1 LFEVFGVAS
10 GGCVHWDVVRI
21 GKVTMGWRPSSFD
34 IRTNEFRDLVRRS
47 REVVLLAAIT
57 GALTG
62 LFVRFFEYLVIE
74 VVFDRIVQGPLWVGA
89 IAPCIGLVLSAILL
103 RTLGNRASPATTDEY
118 LRAFHDV
125 DYPLRLRAFVGRM
138 AAAITTIG
146 SGGAMGLEG
155 PSMYGGSA
163 LGAIIQRRLPSAF
176 RGVDHRTL
184 LVAGAAAGV
193 AAIFKAPV
201 TGAIFALEVPFR
213 NEMAR
218 RMLLP
223 ALVASASGY
232 LVFVALSNTDPIF
245 AFEADRAVSFGFR
258 DLVGAILIGVCCAVG
273 ARAFSRLIRHAKAIV
288 YRPVVPRVAL
298 ASVTLITLFVV
309 SRALTGESLTIGG
322 GYEVIRW
329 LSEEHALWL
338 LVAVFALRCLAT
350 ATTLAGGGVGG
361 VFVPLVVAGAIVGRG
376 VGDIIDP
383 LDPTLYVLLGMA
395 AFLGAGYRVP
405 LAAVVFVAEATGQ
418 PGFIVPALFAAVAAE
433 LVMGEQSITTFQ
445 RSPDA
450 AD

>member
-1 LFEVFGVAS
+1 MN
-10 GGCVHWDVVRI
+10 VR
-21 GKVTMGWRPSSFD
+21 WRPSSFD
-34 IRTNEFRDLVRRS
+34 IRTGEFRDLVRRS

-62 LFVRFFEYLVIE
+62 LFVRFFEYIVVE
-74 VVFDRIVQGPLWVGA
+74 VVYERIVHGPLWVGA
-89 IAPCIGLVLSAILL
+89 VAPGIGLMLSAILL
-103 RTLGNRASPATTDEY
+103 KTVGNGASSATSDEY
-118 LRAFHDV
+118 LRAFHDPE
-125 DYPLRLRAFVGRM
+125 YPLRHRAFVGRM
-138 AAAITTIG
+138 AASITTLG

-163 LGAIIQRRLPSAF
+163 LGAMIQRRLPSAF

-193 AAIFKAPV
+193 AAIFKAPA

-213 NEMAR
+213 DQMAR

-245 AFEADRAVSFGFR
+245 VFQSERSASFQYR
-258 DLVGAILIGVCCAVG
+258 DLAGAILIGIFCAIG
-273 ARAFSRLIRHAKAIV
+273 ARAFSRLIRYAKAV
-288 YRPVVPRVAL
+288 TYRPVALRVFV
-298 ASVTLITLFVV
+298 SSITLAVLFVI
-309 SRALTGESLTIGG
+309 SRLLTGESLTIGT

-338 LVAVFALRCLAT
+338 LAVVFALRCLAT

-361 VFVPLVVAGAIVGRG
+361 LFVPLVVAGAIVGRG
-376 VGDIIDP
+376 VGDIVNP
-383 LDPTLYVLLGMA
+383 LDPTLYVLLGIA

-405 LAAVVFVAEATGQ
+405 LAAVMFVAEATGQ

-445 RSPDA
+445 RSPDRA
-450 AD
+450 N

>member
-1 LFEVFGVAS
+1 VWSSRV
-10 GGCVHWDVVRI
+10 
-21 GKVTMGWRPSSFD
+21 KTGWRPPSFD
-34 IRTNEFRDLVRRS
+34 IRTGELRDLVRRS

-57 GALTG
+57 GAITG
-62 LFVRFFEYLVIE
+62 LFVRFFEYVVVE
-74 VVFDRIVQGPLWVGA
+74 VVYERIVHGPLWVGA
-89 IAPCIGLVLSAILL
+89 IAPGIGLVLSAILL
-103 RTLGNRASPATTDEY
+103 RTVGNGASSATSDEY
-118 LRAFHDV
+118 LRAFHDPE
-125 DYPLRLRAFVGRM
+125 YPLRPRAFIGRM
-138 AAAITTIG
+138 AAAITTLG

-163 LGAIIQRRLPSAF
+163 LGAMIQRRLPSAF

-193 AAIFKAPV
+193 AAIFKAPA

-213 NEMAR
+213 DQMAR

-245 AFEADRAVSFGFR
+245 VFQDERSVSFQFR
-258 DLVGAILIGVCCAVG
+258 DLAGAILIGIFCAIG
-273 ARAFSRLIRHAKAIV
+273 ARAFSRLIRYAKAV
-288 YRPVVPRVAL
+288 TYRPVALRVFG
-298 ASVTLITLFVV
+298 ASITLAVLFVI
-309 SRALTGESLTIGG
+309 SRLLTGESLTIGT

-329 LSEEHALWL
+329 LAEEHALWL
-338 LVAVFALRCLAT
+338 LAVVFALRCLAT

-361 VFVPLVVAGAIVGRG
+361 LFVPLVVAGAIVGRG
-376 VGDIIDP
+376 VGDIVNP
-383 LDPTLYVLLGMA
+383 LDPTLYVLLGIA

-405 LAAVVFVAEATGQ
+405 LAAVMFVAEATGQ

-433 LVMGEQSITTFQ
+433 LVMGDQSITTFQ
-445 RSPDA
+445 RSPDRA
-450 AD
+450 N

>member
-1 LFEVFGVAS
+1 MN
-10 GGCVHWDVVRI
+10 VR
-21 GKVTMGWRPSSFD
+21 WRPPSFD
-34 IRTNEFRDLVRRS
+34 IRTGEFRDLVRRS

-62 LFVRFFEYLVIE
+62 LFVRFFEYIVVE
-74 VVFDRIVQGPLWVGA
+74 VVYERIVHAPLWVGA
-89 IAPCIGLVLSAILL
+89 IAPGIGLVLSAILL
-103 RTLGNRASPATTDEY
+103 RTVGNGASSATSDEY
-118 LRAFHDV
+118 LRAFHDPE
-125 DYPLRLRAFVGRM
+125 YPLRLRAFVGRM
-138 AAAITTIG
+138 AASVTTLG

-163 LGAIIQRRLPSAF
+163 LGAMIQRRLPSAF

-193 AAIFKAPV
+193 AAIFKAPA

-213 NEMAR
+213 DQMAR

-245 AFEADRAVSFGFR
+245 SFQNERSASFQYR
-258 DLVGAILIGVCCAVG
+258 DLAGAILIGICCAMG
-273 ARAFSRLIRHAKAIV
+273 ARSFSRLIRAAKAV
-288 YRPVVPRVAL
+288 TYRPVALRVFG
-298 ASVTLITLFVV
+298 ASVTLVVLFVI
-309 SRALTGESLTIGG
+309 SRLLTGESLTIGA

-338 LVAVFALRCLAT
+338 LAAVFALRCLAT

-376 VGDIIDP
+376 VGELVNP
-383 LDPTLYVLLGMA
+383 LDPTLYVLLGIA

-405 LAAVVFVAEATGQ
+405 LAAVMFVAEATGQ

-433 LVMGEQSITTFQ
+433 LVMGDQSITAFQ
-445 RSPDA
+445 RSPDRA
-450 AD
+450 N

>member
-1 LFEVFGVAS
+1 MN
-10 GGCVHWDVVRI
+10 VR
-21 GKVTMGWRPSSFD
+21 WRPSSFE
-34 IRTNEFRDLVRRS
+34 IRTGEFRDLVRRS

-62 LFVRFFEYLVIE
+62 LFVRFFEYIVVE
-74 VVFDRIVQGPLWVGA
+74 VVYERIVHGPLWVGA
-89 IAPCIGLVLSAILL
+89 IAPGIGLMLSAILL
-103 RTLGNRASPATTDEY
+103 KTVGNGASSATSDEY
-118 LRAFHDV
+118 LRAFHDPE
-125 DYPLRLRAFVGRM
+125 YPLRLRAFVGRM
-138 AAAITTIG
+138 AASVTTLG

-163 LGAIIQRRLPSAF
+163 LGAMIQRRLPSAF

-193 AAIFKAPV
+193 AAIFKAPA

-213 NEMAR
+213 DQMAR

-245 AFEADRAVSFGFR
+245 VFQNERSASFQYR
-258 DLVGAILIGVCCAVG
+258 DLAGAVLIGICCAIG
-273 ARAFSRLIRHAKAIV
+273 ARAFSRLIRAAKAV
-288 YRPVVPRVAL
+288 TYRPVALRVFG
-298 ASVTLITLFVV
+298 ASITLVVLFVI
-309 SRALTGESLTIGG
+309 SRLLTGESLTIGT

-338 LVAVFALRCLAT
+338 LAVVFALRCLAT

-361 VFVPLVVAGAIVGRG
+361 LFVPLVVAGAIVGRG
-376 VGDIIDP
+376 VGDIVNP
-383 LDPTLYVLLGMA
+383 LDPTLYVLLGIA

-405 LAAVVFVAEATGQ
+405 LAAVMFVAEATGQ

-445 RSPDA
+445 RSPDRA
-450 AD
+450 N